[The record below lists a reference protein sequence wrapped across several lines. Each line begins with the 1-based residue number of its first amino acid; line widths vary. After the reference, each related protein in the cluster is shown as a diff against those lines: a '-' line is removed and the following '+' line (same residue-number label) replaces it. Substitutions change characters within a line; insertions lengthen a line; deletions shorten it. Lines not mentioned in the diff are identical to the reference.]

1 MVESDTRPSE
11 EGLSR
16 LLTFETSEEEQL
28 LVRAGVSE
36 VENRV
41 LYQGDVTGRYA
52 VVPVDELVENEED
65 TEADVLG
72 FDAEPLVEDMQI
84 VGDSARV
91 GADGEEH
98 VALYKG
104 GEQIA
109 EFDAKGAYGLLW
121 IPYE

>member
-1 MVESDTRPSE
+1 MVDSE
-11 EGLSR
+11 TKTATEGLSR
-16 LLTFETSEEEQL
+16 LLTFETSEREQL

-52 VVPVDELVENEED
+52 IVPVDELVAD
-65 TEADVLG
+65 QEAGDEVLG
-72 FDAEPLVEDMQI
+72 FDTEPQIEEMQI
-84 VGDSARV
+84 VGETAHV
-91 GADGEEH
+91 AADGSEH

-109 EFDAKGAYGLLW
+109 EFDSKGAYGMLW
-121 IPYE
+121 VPYE